1 MKPIREIYPLLSEPR
16 KVVITMHQKPDA
28 DAMGSALGLY
38 HFLKS
43 FNHDVTVISPTNWA
57 RWLNWMPGS
66 ETVVD
71 FELNREKSEQI
82 LKESEWLFCL
92 DFNTL
97 SRTKNLASRLA
108 DFTGTRI
115 LIDHHQ
121 QPEVDKFAFGV
132 SNTAKSSTCE
142 MVYDF
147 IVESGH
153 PTRVTL
159 DIAECLYAGVMAD
172 TGSFRFPAAA
182 ASVHRMVADLKDKG
196 LEHTKVHE
204 NIYDNYYE
212 NRLRFIGHVLL
223 NRMDVFYEYNTAV
236 IAISKKDLL
245 RYEIKTGDSEG
256 LVNYPLSIMGIKLA
270 ALVIDRDEER
280 KWSFRSK
287 GDFDVNTFARKY
299 FEGGGHYNAS
309 GGRSSDSL
317 EKTVQRFIEA
327 MKENASQLQ

>member
-1 MKPIREIYPLLSEPR
+1 
-16 KVVITMHQKPDA
+16 MHQKPDA

-38 HFLKS
+38 HFLVS
-43 FNHDVTVISPTNWA
+43 LGHDVTVISPTNWA
-57 RWLNWMPGS
+57 KWLNWMPDCDK
-66 ETVVD
+66 VVD
-71 FELNREKSEQI
+71 FELNKEKSDQI
-82 LKESEWLFCL
+82 LGAAEWLFCL

-97 SRTKNLASRLA
+97 SRTKNLAPRLA
-108 DFTGTRI
+108 QFQGVRI

-121 QPEVDKFAFGV
+121 QPEVDKFAFGI
-132 SNTAKSSTCE
+132 SSTDKSSTCE
-142 MVYDF
+142 MVYDL
-147 IVESGH
+147 ITSSGNGD
-153 PTRVTL
+153 RVTKE
-159 DIAECLYAGVMAD
+159 IAECLYAGVMAD

-204 NIYDNYYE
+204 NIYDSYHE

-223 NRMDVFYEYNTAV
+223 NRMEVFYEYNTAV
-236 IAISKKDLL
+236 ISIPKKDLL

-287 GDFDVNTFARKY
+287 GDFDVNTFARRY
-299 FEGGGHYNAS
+299 FEGGGHFNAS

-317 EKTVQRFIEA
+317 DKTVQRFLEA

>member
-1 MKPIREIYPLLSEPR
+1 MKPISELYPLITEPR
-16 KVVITMHQKPDA
+16 KIVVTMHQKPDA

-38 HFLKS
+38 HFLLS
-43 FNHDVTVISPTNWA
+43 FGQEVTVISPTNWA
-57 RWLNWMPGS
+57 KWLNWMPDCNK
-66 ETVVD
+66 VVD
-71 FELNREKSEQI
+71 YDYSRDKAEQI
-82 LKESEWLFCL
+82 LNAADWVFCL

-97 SRTKNLASRLA
+97 SRTKNLAAKLA
-108 DFTGTRI
+108 QFNGTRI

-121 QPEVDKFAFGV
+121 QPEVDKFAYGV

-142 MVYDF
+142 MIYDF
-147 IVESGH
+147 IVGSGNVQRI
-153 PTRVTL
+153 TK

-172 TGSFRFPAAA
+172 TGSFRFPASG

-204 NIYDNYYE
+204 NVYDSYHE

-223 NRMDVFYEYNTAV
+223 NRMDIYYEYNTAV

-245 RYEIKTGDSEG
+245 RYEIKTGDTEG
-256 LVNYPLSIMGIKLA
+256 LVNYPLSIMGIKMA

-309 GGRSSDSL
+309 GGRSSETL
-317 EKTVQRFIEA
+317 EKTVQHFIEA